1 MNTLITI
8 GIITSVILA
17 VCSYITTNNFIVPIV
32 CLVLSLL
39 YFILIA
45 RPIIQKYQTKTTRFH
60 QCYHFI
66 NSFIVSLSIR
76 KSIVGAYEAAMQSMP
91 EDFVAKA
98 ENTETF
104 DYKERLDNLSKYFRF
119 HVFSLFLDL
128 INLYEEQGGDI
139 LSMSHYLLEETRY
152 VEEYISTNSLMAR
165 RKLFEFGFLWL
176 LSLSIMILVRFSL
189 ASFYH
194 LVAKQIFFPIG
205 ICGICVFVIASIHIA
220 ILRMT
225 KLDIKGWNDHE
236 KI

>member
-8 GIITSVILA
+8 GVVVSVVLA
-17 VCSYITTNNFIVPIV
+17 VCSYIATNNFIVPV
-32 CLVLSLL
+32 VALVLSLL

-45 RPIIQKYQTKTTRFH
+45 RPIIQKYQVKTTRFH

-76 KSIVGAYEAAMQSMP
+76 KSIMGAYEAAMQSMP

-98 ENTETF
+98 ENTESF
-104 DYKERLDNLSKYFRF
+104 DYKEKLDNLSKYFRF

-152 VEEYISTNSLMAR
+152 VEEYISTNSSMAR

-205 ICGICVFVIASIHIA
+205 IIGVCAFTIVSIHIA

-225 KLDIKGWNDHE
+225 NLDIKGWNDHE